1 MAYAYLTYDRDKILT
16 EEAYKRLDAISEF
29 TEFGSGFKLAMRDLE
44 IRGSG
49 NVLGAEQHGHME
61 KVGYELY
68 SKLLSEAVNELK
80 GEKVDE
86 ENDVLVK
93 IKIDAFIPDTYIT
106 RSEDRMIAYK
116 SIAGI
121 KSLEDKNKILAELET
136 SYGKAPDM
144 VKNLVDIAFIKA
156 KAKKLHAKEVV
167 SSASSLEIVFS
178 SKDQIIGSE
187 KIGDLIY
194 KFRAKCTLDF
204 SKDPKIVFKR
214 YEKSTD
220 NFNLLKEFM
229 LEV

>member
-1 MAYAYLTYDRDKILT
+1 
-16 EEAYKRLDAISEF
+16 
-29 TEFGSGFKLAMRDLE
+29 MRDLE

-136 SYGKAPDM
+136 SYGKAPNM

-194 KFRAKCTLDF
+194 KFRTKCTLDF